1 MKKNFHFMVERI
13 MQAVSCSALSPET
26 LNTFKPFFEA
36 FMFQYLTNNRDI
48 DTTDVEEFAKAFCS
62 SVYKNSVYLKYI
74 PGLVVIP
81 YLRARL
87 DIEYGMDRSDRIFE
101 KHVKTYKNFSYS
113 DVGDSLYDFAKKYAD
128 DIVLWGKY
136 VA

>member
-13 MQAVSCSALSPET
+13 IQAGSYSALSPET
-26 LNTFKPFFEA
+26 LNAFKSFFET
-36 FMFQYLTNNRDI
+36 FMFQYLTGNQDI
-48 DTTDVEEFAKAFCS
+48 DTTDIEEFAKALCS
-62 SVYKNSVYLKYI
+62 SVYKNSAYLKYV

-87 DIEYGMDRSDRIFE
+87 DIEYGMDRSDKIFE

-113 DVGDSLYDFAKKYAD
+113 DIGSSLYDFAKKYAD
-128 DIVLWGKY
+128 DIILWGKY